1 MKVENTKTSLILALK
16 NDKNSPRWDEFV
28 NQYYDYLYYAACKV
42 DRMTGQR
49 TFVPDG
55 IEPEDAVV
63 QTFWQLRNIIL
74 PDAPQFDADFTEAGL
89 VQKVR
94 HGLKW
99 KIFELEEGKKFRN
112 FLLSVLKN
120 VARSLY
126 NERRKDHLVFM
137 PQDKFEGVRRD
148 ADEEE
153 GEPQIAWEEDLA
165 AFEQGENRESE
176 DGETENSLNAKF
188 LAAQYA
194 IEVVMGD
201 PRIAR
206 ETKEIYE
213 LLLEHAQNGRHGD
226 GAFEAIAARFK
237 VSVAAV
243 YKHQQRMAERLQKYY
258 QAFLEAKER
267 EA

>member
-1 MKVENTKTSLILALK
+1 MKVGNTRTSLILALK
-16 NDKNSPRWDEFV
+16 NDKNSARWEEFV
-28 NQYYDYLYYAACKV
+28 NQYYDYLHYAACKV
-42 DRMTGQR
+42 DGVTGR
-49 TFVPDG
+49 SVFVPDG
-55 IEPEDAVV
+55 VEIDDVV
-63 QTFWQLRNIIL
+63 ERTFWLLRNIIL
-74 PDAPQFDADFTEAGL
+74 PDAPQFDADFTEAEL
-89 VQKVR
+89 AQKVR

-99 KIFELEEGKKFRN
+99 KIFELEEGRKFRN
-112 FLLSVLKN
+112 YLLSVLRN
-120 VARSLY
+120 VARTLDK
-126 NERRKDHLVFM
+126 ERRKDRLVFL
-137 PQDKFEGVRRD
+137 PQEKFEGVRGD
-148 ADEEE
+148 AGEGEGESQTVWDEELADFE
-153 GEPQIAWEEDLA
+153 RGES
-165 AFEQGENRESE
+165 REAE
-176 DGETENSLNAKF
+176 DGETENSLNARF

-243 YKHQQRMAERLQKYY
+243 YKHQQRMEARLRKYY
-258 QAFLEAKER
+258 QAFLDARER